1 MTGSDTLPVQLPS
14 DGIQGLAMMAPV
26 VGLPL
31 LLHAVG
37 GAVITGAGFA
47 AVSTVV
53 SPIAA
58 KIFQATNMSAS
69 GHRRRIAKAV
79 PELPVSVPITVTVVE
94 ELPSGNEDRIPI
106 AAEANI

>member
-14 DGIQGLAMMAPV
+14 DGIKGLAMMAPV

-37 GAVITGAGFA
+37 GAVVTGAGFA
-47 AVSTVV
+47 AVSSVA

-58 KIFQATNMSAS
+58 KIFQATNMSVS
-69 GHRRRIAKAV
+69 GHRRRIGKA
-79 PELPVSVPITVTVVE
+79 VTVVD